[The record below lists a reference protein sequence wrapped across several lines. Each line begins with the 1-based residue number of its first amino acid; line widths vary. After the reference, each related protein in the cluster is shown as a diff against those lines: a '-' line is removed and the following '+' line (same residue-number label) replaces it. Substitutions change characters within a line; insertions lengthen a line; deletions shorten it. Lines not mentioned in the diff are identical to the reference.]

1 MRFRLR
7 IPQVNPKVME
17 VPTECPYDGCQG
29 RHFKLHQKGCSK
41 PLRDMKYTQV
51 KADRYECLRCHRTF
65 RVYPQ
70 GVSGSHCSDTLK
82 GLAVL
87 LYILGIS
94 YGGVEDV
101 LTALGC
107 FLSKSAVFRDVQ
119 AAGEQA
125 RKLRRR
131 WLQQQ
136 RGQVQVMGS
145 DVTQVRCAGK
155 SMVVGISVNGKDG
168 FALDISV
175 LDDETAETLTSWLQ
189 PVAELVGA
197 EVLTTDDAD
206 AFKLVAEE
214 LGLKQQLCRVHITNN
229 VLNTIAE
236 LAEQAWATPP
246 PPIPEGLEVN
256 ANQLLED
263 LAELEWIILG
273 HPGSGEKMLE
283 KLHLRYAHAPAPR
296 QGETATIWYRMRL
309 LTLHLWNHWKKI
321 TLYQRWRGRDHEE
334 LDETNNASERGI
346 GWWIKDRYRSMRG
359 YKRKQS
365 ILNVSSLL
373 AWVGAQPTGYNL
385 AAVCTA

>member
-7 IPQVNPKVME
+7 IPQVDPTAMQ

-29 RHFKLHQKGCSK
+29 QHFKLHQKGCSK
-41 PLRDMKYTQV
+41 PLRDTKYTQV
-51 KADRYECLRCHRTF
+51 KADRYRCLRCQRTF

-70 GVSGSHCSDTLK
+70 GVGNAHRSDTLK

-101 LTALGC
+101 LSALGW
-107 FLSKSAVFRDVQ
+107 FVSNAAVYRDLQ

-125 RKLRRR
+125 MKLRRR
-131 WLQQQ
+131 WLQQH
-136 RGQVQVMGS
+136 RGQVRVMGS
-145 DVTQVRCAGK
+145 DVTQVRCAG
-155 SMVVGISVNGKDG
+155 SSVVVGICVNGKDG

-189 PVAELVGA
+189 PLVELLGA
-197 EVLTTDDAD
+197 KVLTTDDAD
-206 AFKLVAEE
+206 TFKLAAEA
-214 LGLKQQLCRVHITNN
+214 LGLEQQLCRVHVTQN
-229 VLNTIAE
+229 VLKTIAE
-236 LAEQAWATPP
+236 LAQQAWARPP
-246 PPIPEGLEVN
+246 PPIPAGLDVN
-256 ANQLLED
+256 AHQLLED

-283 KLHLRYAHAPAPR
+283 KLHLRYAQAPAPR
-296 QGETATIWYRMRL
+296 QGERATIWYRIRL
-309 LTLHLWNHWKKI
+309 LTLHLWNHWNKI
-321 TLYQRWRGRDHEE
+321 TLYQSWRDQNQEP
-334 LDETNNASERGI
+334 LDETNNGSERGI

-373 AWVGAQPTGYNL
+373 AWVGAQAPGYNL
-385 AAVCTA
+385 SAVCAA